1 MQLFTFGINHQTAP
15 LAVREQVAF
24 NEDGLE
30 SALRDLVEN
39 GAAKE
44 AAILSTCNRTEL
56 YCNAAQP
63 DQAIDWLAQY
73 HHLPRKDIEP
83 YLYTLPRE
91 QAVKH
96 SFRVASG
103 LDSMVFIPAT
113 NKGIIN
119 TNC

>member
-1 MQLFTFGINHQTAP
+1 MQLFAFGINHQTAP
-15 LAVREQVAF
+15 LTVREQVAF
-24 NEDGLE
+24 NADGMVG
-30 SALRDLVEN
+30 ALQDLVKN
-39 GAAKE
+39 SMVKE

-56 YCNAAQP
+56 YCNAANP

-73 HHLPRKDIEP
+73 HHLPRRDIDP

-103 LDSMVFIPAT
+103 LDSMVLGEPQIL
-113 NKGIIN
+113 G
-119 TNC
+119 